1 MAPKTTEISRPQ
13 ALPLNGCSRWA
24 DLEPFIP
31 VGRETWRKL
40 CLSGRAP
47 KPVKL
52 SLRCTVWNNAEV
64 HRWLVDP
71 TGYSA
76 ASADTQAA

>member
-1 MAPKTTEISRPQ
+1 MATTKTEDTRPQ
-13 ALPLNGCSRWA
+13 SLPLNGYSRWA

-47 KPVKL
+47 KPVHL
-52 SLRCTVWNNAEV
+52 SLRCTAYSNPEV
-64 HRWLVDP
+64 HRWLADP
-71 TGYSA
+71 LGYRA
-76 ASADTQAA
+76 E

>member
-1 MAPKTTEISRPQ
+1 MAPKTTEVTRPQ

-64 HRWLVDP
+64 HIWLSAP
-71 TGYSA
+71 AAYSA
-76 ASADTQAA
+76 ESADKQAV